1 MNNLRSRIKTLE
13 KSVIP
18 LKKKRIIF
26 VWGEKGREELEGLSE
41 EDDVII
47 FQWEGGNDIGLEGP
61 IDETKSLSPELDDV
75 YGSISSPQRTREF
88 LEQPKISIEGLDK
101 EIEETVK
108 ELQKEGLS
116 LKQIEEFVKEEEP
129 GNDLF
134 TLMSGRQKRRWDID

>member
-1 MNNLRSRIKTLE
+1 M
-13 KSVIP
+13 
-18 LKKKRIIF
+18 
-26 VWGEKGREELEGLSE
+26 
-41 EDDVII
+41 
-47 FQWEGGNDIGLEGP
+47 
-61 IDETKSLSPELDDV
+61 DDV

-134 TLMSGRQKRRWDID
+134 TLKSGRHKRRWDID